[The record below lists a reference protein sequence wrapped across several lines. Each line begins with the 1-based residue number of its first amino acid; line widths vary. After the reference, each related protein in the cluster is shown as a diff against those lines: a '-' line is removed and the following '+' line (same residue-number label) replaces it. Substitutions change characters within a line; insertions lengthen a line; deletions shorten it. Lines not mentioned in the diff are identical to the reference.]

1 MASLPI
7 QELITFCFVV
17 FLYLVAGIIGVVEL
31 RAGGGRYKKF
41 LPPIVSLAVVSEA
54 LILVFRAIAIKGFP
68 LTGLF
73 ESMIILTI
81 VFGLMYLFF
90 NIGIGQVWF
99 SSVMMWVILGMVIIA
114 GMVAE
119 PVAELHEA
127 ATTPWAIAHG
137 IAMALA
143 AAMLA
148 FSTGMAVLFLLSR
161 RQLKNKQLGKL
172 LGKMPSIAK
181 IEELNLSGLWYCWV
195 LITFG
200 LVSGFGMLS
209 VEAAVTDA
217 SLAGWFIDSK
227 VISIGAVWLLLGVLL
242 LWRSL
247 ASLKGRTTAYITI
260 AAFILILFAIVGTT
274 IFCQTKHDFNIEP
287 AGETEEVI
295 KV

>member
-1 MASLPI
+1 MATLPI

-17 FLYLVAGIIGVVEL
+17 FLYLVAAVIGIVEL
-31 RAGGGRYKKF
+31 GAGGGRYRRF

-54 LILVFRAIAIKGFP
+54 LILIFRAVAINGFP
-68 LTGLF
+68 MTGLF
-73 ESMIILTI
+73 GSMIVLTM

-90 NIGIGQVWF
+90 NIGINQVWF
-99 SSVMMWVILGMVIIA
+99 SSVMMWVILAMVVIA
-114 GMVAE
+114 GVVAE
-119 PVAELHEA
+119 PVAELREA

-137 IAMALA
+137 IAMVLA

-148 FSTGMAVLFLLSR
+148 FSTGMAILFLLSR

-172 LGKMPSIAK
+172 LGKMPSIGK
-181 IEELNLSGLWYCWV
+181 LEELNISGLWHCWG

-209 VEAAVTDA
+209 VKAAVTDA
-217 SLAGWFIDSK
+217 SLAEWLIDSK
-227 VISIGAVWLLLGVLL
+227 VILVGAVWLLLGVVL

-247 ASLKGRTTAYITI
+247 ASLKGKTTAYITI
-260 AAFILILFAIVGTT
+260 AAFALILFAIVGTT
-274 IFCQTKHDFNIEP
+274 IFCKTKHDFNIEP
-287 AGETEEVI
+287 VEKIEEVI